1 MLNIKELLSI
11 IFVLVI
17 IQSLI
22 QYCPVL
28 SKYNNDIKF
37 NYYRSLMCLTF
48 TIIGLNILINH
59 FEEGFKH
66 PFSYL
71 HEHTVEAYHLFF
83 GYLIVDI
90 IKMIALKN
98 TRIDLY
104 IHHILCIGS
113 LIISHYVNKF
123 GYIHC
128 IILICEIISIISGID
143 STAMND
149 NDKIISYRSKKFRKY
164 IIKYVRIPIWIIA
177 LLFTIKYTN
186 KISNYLWYN
195 GIILSIGMIYLDK
208 YWENKCDKVINMY
221 ENENENI

>member
-28 SKYNNDIKF
+28 SKYNNDVKF

-48 TIIGLNILINH
+48 TIVGLNILTNH
-59 FEEGFKH
+59 FTEGFRH

-71 HEHTVEAYHLFF
+71 HKHMVEAYHLFF

-90 IKMIALKN
+90 IKMIASKN

-113 LIISHYVNKF
+113 LIISHHVNKF

-143 STAMND
+143 SMAMND
-149 NDKIISYRSKKFRKY
+149 NNKIISYKSKKFRKY

-195 GIILSIGMIYLDK
+195 GIILSISMIYLDK
-208 YWENKCDKVINMY
+208 YWENKCDTIINMY
-221 ENENENI
+221 ENDNKN

>member
-1 MLNIKELLSI
+1 MLNIQELLSI

-28 SKYNNDIKF
+28 SKYNNDVKF
-37 NYYRSLMCLTF
+37 NYYRSLMCLSF
-48 TIIGLNILINH
+48 TIIGLNILTNH
-59 FEEGFKH
+59 FTEGFRH
-66 PFSYL
+66 PFSYS
-71 HEHTVEAYHLFF
+71 HEHMVEAYHLFF

-113 LIISHYVNKF
+113 LIISHCVNKF

-143 STAMND
+143 SMAMND
-149 NDKIISYRSKKFRKY
+149 NDKIISYKSKKFRKY

-177 LLFTIKYTN
+177 LLFTIKHTN

-195 GIILSIGMIYLDK
+195 GIILSICMIYLDK

-221 ENENENI
+221 ENENEK